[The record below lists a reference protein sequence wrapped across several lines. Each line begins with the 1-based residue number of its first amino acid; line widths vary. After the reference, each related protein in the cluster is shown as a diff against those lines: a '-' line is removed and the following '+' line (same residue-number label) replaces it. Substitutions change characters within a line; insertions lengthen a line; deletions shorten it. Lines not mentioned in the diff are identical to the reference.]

1 MRSTGAATLVGPARR
16 VFVTV
21 VAKVGRSCVI
31 LVHAILG
38 STRPNRLVGQQDQEH
53 DDEPA
58 THLCG
63 NSRGKRV
70 CAVERCELEAAKL
83 TGQ

>member
-1 MRSTGAATLVGPARR
+1 MRSPRAATLVGPPRR
-16 VFVTV
+16 VLVAM
-21 VAKVGRSCVI
+21 VAKVGRTCVI

-38 STRPNRLVGQQDQEH
+38 STRPNRLVGQQDEQH
-53 DDEPA
+53 YDEPA

-70 CAVERCELEAAKL
+70 CAVKRCELEAAKL

>member
-1 MRSTGAATLVGPARR
+1 MRRTGAATFIGPARR
-16 VFVTV
+16 VLVAM
-21 VAKVGRSCVI
+21 VAKMGRRCVI
-31 LVHAILG
+31 LMHAILG
-38 STRPNRLVGQQDQEH
+38 STRPNRLVGQQDEQH
-53 DDEPA
+53 YDEPA